1 MGRIKDKHKKR
12 KEHDKPL
19 GEMGDRNEKTN
30 KFDIDDETIK
40 DQENK
45 E

>member
-1 MGRIKDKHKKR
+1 MGRIEDKHKKH
-12 KEHDKPL
+12 KDHDAPL
-19 GEMGDRNEKTN
+19 GKVGDRDKKTN

>member
-1 MGRIKDKHKKR
+1 MAKKFER
-12 KEHDKPL
+12 KEQESDSNPL
-19 GEMGDRNEKTN
+19 SSIGNRKDDTN
-30 KFDIDDETIK
+30 KFDIDEKTIK